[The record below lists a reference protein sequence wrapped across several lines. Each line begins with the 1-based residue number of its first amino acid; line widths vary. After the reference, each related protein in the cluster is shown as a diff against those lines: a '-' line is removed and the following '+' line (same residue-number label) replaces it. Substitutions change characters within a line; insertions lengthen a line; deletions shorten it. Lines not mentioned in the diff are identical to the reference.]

1 MTWILTI
8 CTAAWLMC
16 GSVQVFEYPTEAQC
30 HKAMDTLYNRQ
41 GKEAFKYITC
51 SQKGVVK

>member
-8 CTAAWLMC
+8 CTAAWGLC
-16 GSVQVFEYPTEAQC
+16 GTIQVREYPTEAQC
-30 HKAMDTLYNRQ
+30 YKAMDTMYRLQ

-51 SQKGVVK
+51 APGVIAK